1 MRSDKKKMR
10 GRWPWGG
17 EREREKREGER
28 ERMYVYYW
36 MTYKNVSLSPPTPH
50 SFFMINDLTGMP

>member
-1 MRSDKKKMR
+1 MR
-10 GRWPWGG
+10 GRWPWGS

-36 MTYKNVSLSPPTPH
+36 MTYKNVSFSTPPPH

>member
-1 MRSDKKKMR
+1 MRSDIKKMR

-36 MTYKNVSLSPPTPH
+36 KTYKNVSFSTPPPH